1 MALTNKVKLLSA
13 EQVITIIKKTGNENL
28 VDILNGKDLTGQ
40 KLLEMTE
47 FDMNDWKLTS
57 NQKKELLLFI
67 NELKS
72 NSSKLLSKCYP
83 TNDTKGDSTF
93 VSGPIIMSA
102 SNEMSH
108 GPEKNILKGRTIFMQ
123 ELNSVVN
130 AQYNQKT
137 HSGVPQYRKVG
148 FIKSACPSRQ
158 KVIVPGSL
166 PNPYE
171 FINDD
176 RQIMSE
182 NSSASNQTNGDLL
195 KVKSIITPHDS
206 KSSPIPNRKPVL
218 SVPLS
223 KNDGSSKKIKDSETV
238 NDALATNDENL
249 TGNENLV
256 DILNGKYLTGQKLL
270 EMTEFDMNDWKLTS
284 NQKKELLLFINE
296 LKSNS
301 SKLLSKCYPTNDTK
315 GDSTFVSGPIIMSAS
330 NEMSHGPEKNILKG
344 RTIFMQELN
353 SVVNAQ
359 YNQKTHSGVPQYRK
373 VGFIKSACPS
383 RQKVIVPGSLPNPYE
398 FINDDRQI
406 MSENSSA
413 SNQTNGDLL
422 KVKGIITPHDS
433 KSSPIPNRKPVLSVP
448 LSKND
453 GSSKKI
459 KDSETVNDALATND
473 ENLKEAKN
481 LSSPVNDMKSLLG
494 VNTHKI
500 ITSPLVDQKPVPLPT
515 RGRISSIDSMNCRRK
530 EFSGNEN
537 KNNTELIT
545 SGQMFQKEAKN
556 LSSPVNEV
564 KSLLGINSHKIM
576 TSPLVDRKPVPL
588 PTRGGISSMDSMNC
602 RRKDFSG
609 NENKNNTELVTN
621 GKMNIDYAQMEKL
634 EKMFVVLQASLVEK
648 EKNRNEEDERRR
660 EKERIRRNED
670 HESSLNIHKKQDMK
684 PPKFNGMKR
693 RKKSTLLCIN
703 IESDEE
709 INSLSKKS
717 MFYSPLEDVRE
728 TDYWTAVDDV
738 KHDYLSLLQFP
749 IDDNAI
755 KNNHP
760 KETKPSNNLIMELS
774 NTIEEISIQKKFMK
788 CKVENHSHLSLI
800 ETPSSSDD
808 DDGNGNEEPNKPS
821 VVRSNNENE
830 RKYLPRPPIRMISA
844 VFFIDDED
852 DEKYNVID
860 LVSDPLYLNIDRKG
874 CEKLLRHRENGA
886 FLFRPSQNYFLVLT
900 VKKND
905 MFCNF
910 GIDRAYDGKIYL
922 HSETASII
930 PTFSSLQEFIN
941 YYCFEPIVFRKTEDL
956 DEWDEI
962 CMNPSLGN
970 DAFQKNRIKKFNAIE
985 KSHTKLTKSP

>member
-473 ENLKEAKN
+473 ENL
-481 LSSPVNDMKSLLG
+481 
-494 VNTHKI
+494 
-500 ITSPLVDQKPVPLPT
+500 
-515 RGRISSIDSMNCRRK
+515 
-530 EFSGNEN
+530 
-537 KNNTELIT
+537 
-545 SGQMFQKEAKN
+545 FQKEAKN

-621 GKMNIDYAQMEKL
+621 GKMVKTKNIDYAQMEKL